1 MWAALRKACHFY
13 ADDLT
18 LVKEVERDERAARLA
33 RRELDT
39 DLHQLY
45 LFGKEWL
52 LEFEPKKSQGL
63 VVSNTNKKR
72 KKTENLRLPL
82 LCMGRITVK
91 EKKKMEILGLTI
103 DPRGNWSQHIQ
114 AIASDARK
122 RLGAIRRRMSHML
135 DDKSIMRA
143 YKAFV
148 RSKIEYGSLAYWGAA
163 ESHLKKLDRIQERA
177 VALLCNPDPSLLP
190 PSLESRRE
198 QAVIGFTCKLLDG

>member
-1 MWAALRKACHFY
+1 
-13 ADDLT
+13 
-18 LVKEVERDERAARLA
+18 
-33 RRELDT
+33 ELDT

-63 VVSNTNKKR
+63 VVSNSKKR
-72 KKTENLRLPL
+72 KNTEKLHPPLR
-82 LCMGRITVK
+82 MGRIAVN
-91 EKKKMEILGLTI
+91 EKKEMEILGLTI
-103 DPRGNWSQHIQ
+103 DTRGNWSRHIQ

-122 RLGAIRRRMSHML
+122 RLGAIRRMSHML
-135 DDKSIMRA
+135 VDKSIMRA

-163 ESHLKKLDRIQERA
+163 ESHLKKLDRIQESA
-177 VALLCNPDPSLLP
+177 VALLRNPDPSLLP

-198 QAVIGFTCKLLDG
+198 QAAI